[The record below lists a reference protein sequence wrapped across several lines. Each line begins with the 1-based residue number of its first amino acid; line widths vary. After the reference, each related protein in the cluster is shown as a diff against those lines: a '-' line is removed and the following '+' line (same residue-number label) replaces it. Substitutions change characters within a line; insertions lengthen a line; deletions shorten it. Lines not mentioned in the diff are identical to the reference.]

1 MLKVVPAAIYYRRL
15 NRAGE
20 AFFIS
25 EQVRTILGYGPEEVI
40 NAPHFLEI
48 ASTLMIENGY
58 LRHKERLIRKTY
70 KPVNL

>member
-25 EQVRTILGYGPEEVI
+25 DQVRTILGYGRKKLSTLRT
-40 NAPHFLEI
+40 FLS
-48 ASTLMIENGY
+48 ASTLRMSGY
-58 LRHKERLIRKTY
+58 LRHKERLNRKTY